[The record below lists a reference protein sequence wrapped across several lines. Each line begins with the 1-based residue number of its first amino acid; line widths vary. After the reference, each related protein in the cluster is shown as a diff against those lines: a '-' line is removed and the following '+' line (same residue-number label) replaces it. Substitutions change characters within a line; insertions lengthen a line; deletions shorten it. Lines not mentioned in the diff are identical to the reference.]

1 MKHQF
6 LKGWSAVLIVAL
18 VAAFSVVPV
27 RLAVAD
33 SGGVPYHNFNVTF
46 TKWIT
51 AYPDMVGVGGGD
63 IGPAT
68 FTGEIHSMNDTGDIT
83 YVEATYHLKG
93 SKHSFTANVHV
104 TQNDVV
110 GTGSMTGEITDGWL
124 KGGSLIGEYN
134 VYPVCPLP
142 ETPGNGMGT
151 LCFQGVLHLRRAP

>member
-1 MKHQF
+1 MKTRSFRVWSIF
-6 LKGWSAVLIVAL
+6 LAL
-18 VAAFSVVPV
+18 VLVGAFALAPARAA
-27 RLAVAD
+27 LAD
-33 SGGVPYHNFNVTF
+33 SGGQRYHTFNVTF

-51 AYPDMVGVGGGD
+51 AYPNMVGVGGGA

-83 YVEATYHLKG
+83 YVEATYHLNG

-104 TQNDVV
+104 SQNDVA
-110 GTGSMTGEITDGWL
+110 GTGSMTGEITEGWL

-142 ETPGNGMGT
+142 ETPGNSMGT
-151 LCFQGVLHLRRAP
+151 LCFQGVLHLHRAP